1 MLLFTP
7 SLRRPDGFS
16 SAGMI
21 ANLREGASL
30 ARWRYLFALALLA
43 GPNAAHA
50 DHIAGLS
57 ADGQLLLTGDSA
69 GRLSIRSIETG
80 GEVDHVDAAPL
91 RWRGLSASPDA
102 GQVVALGADG
112 QDRLRVLVWRRST
125 NSVRV
130 FDAPFADGDPS
141 LVVAPV
147 ISPGG
152 ETMLLRRSSR
162 EPGYLLDTADGRILA
177 TIGKVGPSPFSP
189 DGNYLLSEAEDG
201 KEVRIHNARTG
212 IEERLL
218 QAPVTIGASQF
229 LDDGAIVVASDNC
242 GILRR
247 RIDGEAEWTRIR
259 EADEDCEFSGFAE
272 DGTHVVTAIGT
283 GLGTRQ
289 LSVLSLESG
298 QQAYVAV
305 ARPFAPVDVNVSAGA
320 LLSDV
325 DNRPLVR
332 SLDGQRTL
340 ELPVA
345 FANFDNVYRSRLVAR
360 GRLLAIGREGPTQ
373 IFDLR
378 SGAELLCIDAEIACD
393 VGRLRAA
400 YEVAVRSGRPAG
412 IVEILTSA
420 DATEERLGPHWAAS
434 RTKLAEAYLA
444 LGRRA
449 DARSILEAAIAMPNA
464 QGSARARLTLASML
478 KDDREPVRAMQLVE
492 ALLADLERAGAS
504 AARTERVLRYD
515 RLRIELGPADIEE
528 LGPFLDR
535 IVASKHPAGEV
546 VELDEAQYLE
556 LNRLSDV
563 TSLTELETVGFVP
576 GLEITRSRLSL
587 FRLTAETEALRAS
600 LLLQRS
606 RGEEALDGPI
616 AALAALDRFSTLV
629 DSILPLTVRVD
640 RLNLRADILRRL
652 GDLQSAVGTRQLA
665 LKALEK
671 SETPD
676 PVRVAEVSR
685 AIAEDRLALGA
696 TGDAVDD
703 LARAKAALLGKLP
716 DDSLDLL
723 TTIGLAASVDL
734 ARQSH
739 TPMLETEVEGAIAAG
754 RKRLASRR
762 SPGAEVDYLS
772 LARLFEAG
780 IDIHWARSRLAPL
793 TAATSKR
800 AANAPVLISPRPE
813 GSIRSLEFSDDGRM
827 LKSREYAREI
837 SWDVEGATFA
847 SAREPEYGDVPPA
860 FDRNLPIEF
869 GDGHRRARVGLQA
882 ISIEDDRTG
891 ASRTIQMGG
900 LVEAAALSPDD
911 AKIAVSGL
919 DGKLRLYSTES
930 GALLH
935 QLSGHNGAVVS
946 LAWSPDSDLLAS
958 GSAAGAI
965 IVFSAETG
973 GVAAKLSGDA
983 SAQGHK
989 AKIRAFGFSPDARS
1003 LFTLSSA
1010 IGERDGKALRQW
1022 DSTTRR
1028 LIAQYPADQDSAVMV
1043 SGDGRRVAALG
1054 SDGIDIFLTS
1064 NPDIL
1069 ERSAKIPGGT
1079 RLRDATI
1086 STSRDVGIVSGL
1098 FDGGGTAAFEIGSGK
1113 LLWRQDKV
1121 DGVLLAA
1128 DANGSRIAV
1137 ADIRGDGTFRLL
1149 SADSGD
1155 ELCSAPV
1162 KKMTVASGEPVSPFG
1177 ALAFSAD
1184 GSEVVGLGMTF
1195 APGSRGEPAVANLAR
1210 STRWSAQDC
1219 SVVADLGGSAAAQDE
1234 LAQAEAFGG
1243 HASAVAGVIGTTED
1257 PVYAVRFSPGGKQA
1271 YALTRQNRLWLY
1283 FAGGVRA
1290 PRHLATFVAGVSGL
1304 AFSPDGARLA
1314 VSSEN
1319 GLWLWNAE
1327 TGELEGEVGRE

>member
-201 KEVRIHNARTG
+201 KGVRIHNARTG

-272 DGTHVVTAIGT
+272 DGTHVVTAIST
-283 GLGTRQ
+283 GLGTQQ

-412 IVEILTSA
+412 IVEILTRA

-449 DARSILEAAIAMPNA
+449 DARSILEAAIAIPNA
-464 QGSARARLTLASML
+464 EGSARARLTLASML

-515 RLRIELGPADIEE
+515 RLRIELGSADIEE

-535 IVASKHPAGEV
+535 IGASKHPAGEV
-546 VELDEAQYLE
+546 IELDEAQYLE

-563 TSLTELETVGFVP
+563 TSLTELETVGFAP

-629 DSILPLTVRVD
+629 DRILPLTVRVG

-696 TGDAVDD
+696 TGDAADD

-762 SPGAEVDYLS
+762 SPGAEVDYVS
-772 LARLFEAG
+772 LARLFEA
-780 IDIHWARSRLAPL
+780 
-793 TAATSKR
+793 
-800 AANAPVLISPRPE
+800 
-813 GSIRSLEFSDDGRM
+813 
-827 LKSREYAREI
+827 
-837 SWDVEGATFA
+837 
-847 SAREPEYGDVPPA
+847 
-860 FDRNLPIEF
+860 
-869 GDGHRRARVGLQA
+869 
-882 ISIEDDRTG
+882 
-891 ASRTIQMGG
+891 
-900 LVEAAALSPDD
+900 
-911 AKIAVSGL
+911 
-919 DGKLRLYSTES
+919 
-930 GALLH
+930 
-935 QLSGHNGAVVS
+935 
-946 LAWSPDSDLLAS
+946 
-958 GSAAGAI
+958 
-965 IVFSAETG
+965 
-973 GVAAKLSGDA
+973 
-983 SAQGHK
+983 
-989 AKIRAFGFSPDARS
+989 
-1003 LFTLSSA
+1003 
-1010 IGERDGKALRQW
+1010 
-1022 DSTTRR
+1022 
-1028 LIAQYPADQDSAVMV
+1028 
-1043 SGDGRRVAALG
+1043 
-1054 SDGIDIFLTS
+1054 GIDIFLTS

-1098 FDGGGTAAFEIGSGK
+1098 FDDGGTAAFEIGSGK

-1219 SVVADLGGSAAAQDE
+1219 SVVADLGGGAAAQDE

-1319 GLWLWNAE
+1319 GLWLWNAK